1 MRRRRGYARARVYG
15 RKAGDFTNFTTW
27 PEATVLWIMTV
38 TIRPR
43 RSSVWSLV
51 VYERGVDRAEGHRKP
66 ARIAVA
72 VGQCKKAPLSVSR
85 TFVERISTPLLAR
98 LGDQV
103 AGWHG
108 SLSPIAD
115 VRGTLRLLTG
125 LGHQPCRDDVRA
137 RSGQRWRQTL
147 KRAAAQG
154 YSVLTAM
161 PRVPLSGMAC
171 PGGLCLP
178 RCPTVS

>member
-1 MRRRRGYARARVYG
+1 M
-15 RKAGDFTNFTTW
+15 
-27 PEATVLWIMTV
+27 WITTV

-125 LGHQPCRDDVRA
+125 LGHQPCRDDVR
-137 RSGQRWRQTL
+137 
-147 KRAAAQG
+147 RADGSALATDLEASRR
-154 YSVLTAM
+154 SVLTAM
-161 PRVPLSGMAC
+161 LRVPLSGMAGL
-171 PGGLCLP
+171 GGLCLP
-178 RCPTVS
+178 SCPTVS